1 MPAKGGGEADGGEEG
16 VLAGGLGLGPVAGLG
31 GEAAG
36 ADHADGDGF
45 AVAIGAVAGDGFDG
59 VGDGVAVVE
68 DGADAAVFGVLVDD
82 FGFPADAA
90 FDELGE

>member
-1 MPAKGGGEADGGEEG
+1 M
-16 VLAGGLGLGPVAGLG
+16 AGLL

-45 AVAIGAVAGDGFDG
+45 AMTIGAVAGDGLDG

-68 DGADAAVFGVLVDD
+68 DGADAAVLGILVDD
-82 FGFPADAA
+82 LGLPADAA
-90 FDELGE
+90 FDEFGKKVGVVEAVG

>member
-1 MPAKGGGEADGGEEG
+1 M
-16 VLAGGLGLGPVAGLG
+16 AGLG

-45 AVAIGAVAGDGFDG
+45 AVAIFAVAGDGFDG

-68 DGADAAVFGVLVDD
+68 DGAYAAVFRIFVDD
-82 FGFPADAA
+82 FGLPADAA
-90 FDELGE
+90 LDELGE